1 MNTDTAH
8 RRAARHTLVLGD
20 PLVIRPGRLA
30 DRMLARVL
38 GASLDQQLATGCP
51 PESSR
56 LLAARAQDIVSLPH
70 RESLARS
77 WDHLL
82 RVAQRGSTLRTPAV
96 PLNAAAILAAE
107 AAIRELMERLTAP
120 LPVPAQ
126 GVAAATIP
134 LTNATSPVYG
144 RQSPGALAELAGL
157 LDDAINQLDPA
168 RPLLRVG

>member
-1 MNTDTAH
+1 MHSADTAH
-8 RRAARHTLVLGD
+8 RRSARRTLVLGD

-30 DRMLARVL
+30 DRLLARAL
-38 GASLDQQLATGCP
+38 GASLEQQLATGCP

-56 LLAARAQDIVSLPH
+56 LLAARAQDIVSLAH

-82 RVAQRGSTLRTPAV
+82 CVANRAPTLRTPAV
-96 PLNAAAILAAE
+96 PLNATAILAAE
-107 AAIRELMERLTAP
+107 PAIRELMERLTAP

-144 RQSPGALAELAGL
+144 RQSPDALAGL

-168 RPLLRVG
+168 RPLMGVA

>member
-1 MNTDTAH
+1 MNTTETAP
-8 RRAARHTLVLGD
+8 RRAAWRTPVLGD
-20 PLVIRPGRLA
+20 AAVMRPGRLA
-30 DRMLARVL
+30 DRMLARAL
-38 GASLDQQLATGCP
+38 GASLDQQLATGCQ

-56 LLAARAQDIVSLPH
+56 LLAARARNIVSLRH

-82 RVAQRGSTLRTPAV
+82 RVARRAPALRTAAV
-96 PLNAAAILAAE
+96 PLNAPAILAAE
-107 AAIRELMERLTAP
+107 PAIRELMERLTAP

-144 RQSPGALAELAGL
+144 RQSPGTLAHL

-168 RPLLRVG
+168 RPLMGVA

>member
-1 MNTDTAH
+1 MNTADTAH
-8 RRAARHTLVLGD
+8 RRDARHTPVLGD
-20 PLVIRPGRLA
+20 PFVIRPGRLA
-30 DRMLARVL
+30 DRMLARAL

-56 LLAARAQDIVSLPH
+56 LLAARAQDIVSLAH

-82 RVAQRGSTLRTPAV
+82 CVANRAPTLRTPAV
-96 PLNAAAILAAE
+96 PLNATAILAAE
-107 AAIRELMERLTAP
+107 PAIRELMERLTAP

-144 RQSPGALAELAGL
+144 RQSPDALAGL
-157 LDDAINQLDPA
+157 LDEAINQLDPA
-168 RPLLRVG
+168 RPLMGVA